1 MVIFY
6 PQLELG
12 SIHDDNSSSGGRYK
26 YMLLADTTSINDDN
40 AIVTEVIFP
49 RGNYNIHTDH
59 ILGKVSGYFYILV
72 YSVYNNIHKNNS
84 TVIG

>member
-40 AIVTEVIFP
+40 AILTEVIFP
-49 RGNYNIHTDH
+49 RGNYNIQIISWVKLAD
-59 ILGKVSGYFYILV
+59 IFIY
-72 YSVYNNIHKNNS
+72 
-84 TVIG
+84 